1 MILNFSEDVIV
12 LFVCDHP
19 GSTEVQTRAAETKN
33 NERSLLF
40 MEVTFQRSR
49 KSREDG
55 AKRTTQSILSQ
66 PQFS

>member
-33 NERSLLF
+33 DERSLLF

-55 AKRTTQSILSQ
+55 KPTTQLILSQ